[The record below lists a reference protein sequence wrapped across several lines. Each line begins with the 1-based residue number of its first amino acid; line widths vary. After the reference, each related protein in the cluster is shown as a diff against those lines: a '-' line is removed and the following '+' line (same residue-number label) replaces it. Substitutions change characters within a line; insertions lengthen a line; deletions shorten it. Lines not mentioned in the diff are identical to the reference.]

1 PAVAAARP
9 EARHAPR
16 RLALA
21 DTIAIVDIGSNS
33 VRLVVYEMLGRA
45 PSQVF
50 NEKEMAG
57 LGRQVA
63 TTGRL
68 AGDAIEKAIQ
78 ALLRFRIL

>member
-1 PAVAAARP
+1 MQ
-9 EARHAPR
+9 HAPG
-16 RLALA
+16 RLALG

-33 VRLVVYEMLGRA
+33 VRLVVYEMLVRA

-63 TTGRL
+63 
-68 AGDAIEKAIQ
+68 
-78 ALLRFRIL
+78 